1 LLLPLSRA
9 VVELPELP
17 ALAAE
22 PAFALPR
29 VSEPWLER
37 WYGLFELAF
46 EPPFPGLATSPP
58 FPVDR
63 PFDAVAVLPRAEKK
77 C

>member
-1 LLLPLSRA
+1 LPPLSRA
-9 VVELPELP
+9 LAELL

-22 PAFALPR
+22 PAFELPR
-29 VSEPWLER
+29 ASEPWLER
-37 WYGLFELAF
+37 WYGLLEF
-46 EPPFPGLATSPP
+46 EPPFPGLAARL

-63 PFDAVAVLPRAEKK
+63 LFDAAAVLPRVEKK

>member
-1 LLLPLSRA
+1 LPPPLSRP
-9 VVELPELP
+9 LIELP
-17 ALAAE
+17 ALAE

-37 WYGLFELAF
+37 WYGLLEF
-46 EPPFPGLATSPP
+46 EPPFPGLAASRL
-58 FPVDR
+58 FPVDDR
-63 PFDAVAVLPRAEKK
+63 PFDAPAVLPREEKK

>member
-1 LLLPLSRA
+1 LPPLSRA
-9 VVELPELP
+9 LAELL

-22 PAFALPR
+22 PAFELPR
-29 VSEPWLER
+29 ASEPWLER
-37 WYGLFELAF
+37 WYGLLEF
-46 EPPFPGLATSPP
+46 EPPFPGLAASPL

-63 PFDAVAVLPRAEKK
+63 PFDAVAVLPREEKK